1 MKHANVIVR
10 IKVMFANYLM
20 RKKQQVVEGV
30 EVVVVVTAVTPLL
43 QYGGYLQFLFFILYS
58 YNYQVSTSML

>member
-1 MKHANVIVR
+1 MFFLRKLGLSMKHANVIVR

-30 EVVVVVTAVTPLL
+30 EVVVVVTAFTPLL
-43 QYGGYLQFLFFILYS
+43 QY
-58 YNYQVSTSML
+58 